1 MLAVAVEEIIITFLL
16 MLEFHMVES
25 VAEVQE
31 RIGALDL
38 ELDKDLEHKTQ
49 KKVKVI
55 VAEAVVADRTFL
67 TEQMVDLVS

>member
-25 VAEVQE
+25 VAAVQE
-31 RIGALDL
+31 RIGELDL
-38 ELDKDLEHKTQ
+38 ELDKDLEYKTQ

-55 VAEAVVADRTFL
+55 VAEVEVADQIFL

>member
-1 MLAVAVEEIIITFLL
+1 

-25 VAEVQE
+25 VAAVQE
-31 RIGALDL
+31 RIGELDL
-38 ELDKDLEHKTQ
+38 ELDNNLEYKTQ

-55 VAEAVVADRTFL
+55 VAEVEVADQTLL